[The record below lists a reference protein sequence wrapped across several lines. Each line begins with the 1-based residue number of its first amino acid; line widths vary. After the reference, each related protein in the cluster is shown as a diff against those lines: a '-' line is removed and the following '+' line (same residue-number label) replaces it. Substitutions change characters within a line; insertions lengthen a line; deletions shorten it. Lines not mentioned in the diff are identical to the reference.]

1 VDRAGLLHRR
11 IGASP
16 RRRPIDDDA
25 IWRGEIPDDQI
36 IMTDEDRA
44 ELQRSR
50 DARRRSLIDVFGA
63 PVPLVAADGPAL
75 VHARRGEGTR
85 SGAPLD
91 QRRSAGCREEI
102 QVTLLAHPAVTADV
116 IEESGVLDTS
126 SRLVVD
132 AATVRRIDREIT
144 WNAEVRT
151 TPWTRR
157 RARLRLYGS
166 PSANITVLTLT
177 PLRSRRW
184 GVRLFLRS
192 GLRSMFEVRDAA
204 EREIDRSSADQ
215 SGSTWPMG
223 VALRT

>member
-1 VDRAGLLHRR
+1 MTSRR
-11 IGASP
+11 SSC
-16 RRRPIDDDA
+16 DDDA
-25 IWRGEIPDDQI
+25 IWRGEIPDDRI
-36 IMTDEDRA
+36 IMTDADRA
-44 ELQRSR
+44 ELRRSR
-50 DARRRSLIDVFGA
+50 EARRRTLIDVFGA
-63 PVPLVAADGPAL
+63 PVPLVASDGPAL

-85 SGAPLD
+85 TGAPLD

-116 IEESGVLDTS
+116 IEELRLLDAS

-132 AATVRRIDREIT
+132 VSTLRRIDREIT
-144 WNAEVRT
+144 WTARVRT
-151 TPWTRR
+151 TPWSRR
-157 RARLRLYGS
+157 PARLRLYGS

-177 PLRSRRW
+177 PIRSRRW

-192 GLRSMFEVRDAA
+192 GLRSMFELRDAA
-204 EREIDRSSADQ
+204 EQAIDRSKVVQ